1 MSIDQKYLLNDE
13 MMRHFIVNGYVQ
25 VQTDFPTG
33 LHQSIYQ
40 QIEDVFAKEGNPGN
54 NLLPRIPDIQRVFD
68 HPAVIGALTSL
79 LGPGYVM
86 HPHRYCHLNQ
96 PGSGGQGWHK
106 DDYVFD
112 NNVRHPRFRWVMA
125 FYYPQDVTQD
135 MGPTGILPRMQYYNT
150 ISDTNP
156 EKTVEQELPLCGQAG
171 TVSLVNFDVWH
182 RATPNRSEKK
192 RHMLKFQFTRME
204 EPQAPTWHNES
215 PTWQPVDADLNPAV
229 SRHVWDWLS
238 VNGTSDSIRG
248 ESSNDVVSAL
258 MAILS
263 DTAETESTRLN
274 AAYRFGEIGEP
285 AVAML
290 MERLR
295 EESEALAKEN
305 IESTPANVQGGN
317 PAELFSAHALSAVGA
332 PAVPSLTEALHD
344 GYWSTRA
351 ATADVLGN
359 IGPAAQ
365 DGTRELIETL
375 RDGNVWVRRNAVE
388 ALGNIALATP
398 DAVPA
403 VITTLSDV
411 DERVRRNATV
421 TLAKMG
427 QPANEAI
434 PALMNCLNDEGR
446 YVRYYAAVALRR
458 ITTLEAQQA
467 LWDAMLTSR
476 WCALTT
482 RDTPY

>member
-1 MSIDQKYLLNDE
+1 MSIDQKYLLSDE
-13 MMRHFIVNGYVQ
+13 AMRGFIVNGYVQ
-25 VQTDFPTG
+25 VQAEFSTG
-33 LHQSIYQ
+33 LHQNIYQ

-68 HPAVIGALTSL
+68 HPAVVGALTSL

-135 MGPTGILPRMQYYNT
+135 MGPTGILPRMQYSNT

-156 EKTVEQELPLCGQAG
+156 ERTVEQELPLCGPAG

-192 RHMLKFQFTRME
+192 RHMLKFQFTRMA
-204 EPQAPTWHNES
+204 EPQAATWHNEN
-215 PTWQPVDADLNPAV
+215 PTWHPVDSDPNPAV

-238 VNGTSDSIRG
+238 ANGRSDSNG
-248 ESSNDVVSAL
+248 SGSSPETSAL

-263 DTAETESTRLN
+263 DTAATESTRLD
-274 AAYRFGEIGEP
+274 AAYRFCEIGAP
-285 AVAML
+285 AVTPL

-295 EESEALAKEN
+295 EESEAFAETN
-305 IESTPANVQGGN
+305 IERTPANVQGGN
-317 PAELFSAHALSAVGA
+317 PAELFSAHALSSVGA
-332 PAVPSLTEALHD
+332 PAVQALTEALREKH
-344 GYWSTRA
+344 WSTRA
-351 ATADVLGN
+351 AAADVLGN
-359 IGPAAQ
+359 IGPAVR
-365 DGTRELIETL
+365 DGTQAMIEAL
-375 RDGNVWVRRNAVE
+375 RDENVWVRRNAVE
-388 ALGNIALATP
+388 ALGNLAPATP

-403 VITTLSDV
+403 VIATLSDA
-411 DERVRRNATV
+411 DERVRRNAAV

-446 YVRYYAAVALRR
+446 YVRYYATVALRR
-458 ITTLEAQQA
+458 ITTPEAQQA
-467 LWDAMLTSR
+467 LWNAMLTSR

-482 RDTPY
+482 QDTPY

>member
-1 MSIDQKYLLNDE
+1 MNNHALRLTDE
-13 MMRHFIVNGYVQ
+13 EMRDFIINGYVK
-25 VQTDFPTG
+25 VKVDFPPSFHENVYEQLEAMFEQTG
-33 LHQSIYQ
+33 NL
-40 QIEDVFAKEGNPGN
+40 GN
-54 NLLPRIPDIQRVFD
+54 NVLPLIPEIQEIFD
-68 HPAVIGALTSL
+68 HPVVHGAMQGV
-79 LGPGYVM
+79 LGSDYVM
-86 HPHRYCHLNQ
+86 HSHRYCHYN
-96 PGSGGQGWHK
+96 PEGSDGQGFHK
-106 DDYVFD
+106 DTYEGDEQIR
-112 NNVRHPRFRWVMA
+112 RHRCRWTMA

-204 EPQAPTWHNES
+204 EPQAPTWHNED
-215 PTWQPVDADLNPAV
+215 PTWHPVDADPNPAV

-238 VNGTSDSIRG
+238 ANGTPDANGS
-248 ESSNDVVSAL
+248 ESSAEASAL
-258 MAILS
+258 MAILN
-263 DTAETESTRLN
+263 DPATTESTRLD

-285 AVAML
+285 AVAPL

-295 EESEALAKEN
+295 EESEAFAEAN
-305 IESTPANVQGGN
+305 IERTPANVQGGN

-332 PAVPSLTEALHD
+332 PAVSALRGALHEKH
-344 GYWSTRA
+344 WSTRA
-351 ATADVLGN
+351 AAADVLGN
-359 IGPAAQ
+359 IGPAAR
-365 DGTRELIETL
+365 DSAPAMIEIL
-375 RDGNVWVRRNAVE
+375 GDENVWVRRNAVE
-388 ALGNIALATP
+388 ALGNIAPATL

-403 VITTLSDV
+403 VITTLSDT
-411 DERVRRNATV
+411 DERVRRNAAV

-458 ITTLEAQQA
+458 ITTPEAQQA

-482 RDTPY
+482 GDTPY

>member
-1 MSIDQKYLLNDE
+1 MSIAQKYLLNDKA
-13 MMRHFIVNGYVQ
+13 MRDFIVNGYVQ
-25 VQTDFPTG
+25 VEAESPTG

-68 HPAVIGALTSL
+68 HPAVVGALTSL

-96 PGSGGQGWHK
+96 PGGGGQGWHK

-204 EPQAPTWHNES
+204 EPQAPTWHNEN
-215 PTWQPVDADLNPAV
+215 PTWHPVDADPNPAV

-238 VNGTSDSIRG
+238 ANGTPDANGS
-248 ESSNDVVSAL
+248 ESSAEASAL
-258 MAILS
+258 MAMLS
-263 DTAETESTRLN
+263 DPDATESKCLD

-285 AVAML
+285 AVAPL

-295 EESEALAKEN
+295 EESEAFAEAN
-305 IESTPANVQGGN
+305 IERTPANVQGGN

-332 PAVPSLTEALHD
+332 PAVSALRGALHEKH
-344 GYWSTRA
+344 WSTRA
-351 ATADVLGN
+351 AAADVLGN
-359 IGPAAQ
+359 IGPAAR
-365 DGTRELIETL
+365 DSAPAMIETL
-375 RDGNVWVRRNAVE
+375 GDENVWVRRNAVE
-388 ALGNIALATP
+388 ALGNIAPATL

-403 VITTLSDV
+403 VITTLSDT
-411 DERVRRNATV
+411 DERVRRNAAV

-458 ITTLEAQQA
+458 ITTPEAQQA

-482 RDTPY
+482 GDTPY